1 MDRWR
6 RVDGEGEQG
15 PSLYKLLKGGSSSP
29 LLQRE
34 SLTFQKF
41 LGLPSSHGRA
51 ARATFTRLPIPRAPS
66 LPVGWDTVRLRGQER
81 GPPNQLAYV
90 PGPALSLCEPL
101 TLSFRVCEMRLMIKV
116 PRP

>member
-51 ARATFTRLPIPRAPS
+51 ARATFTRLPIPSQQTCAGAPTQAS
-66 LPVGWDTVRLRGQER
+66 TAAPV
-81 GPPNQLAYV
+81 
-90 PGPALSLCEPL
+90 
-101 TLSFRVCEMRLMIKV
+101 LMWA
-116 PRP
+116 